1 MLFALTFID
10 VTISKHQQINYT
22 RSLKIKGITV
32 LTTQEQLKYSRQI
45 MMGKIGEQGQIAL
58 RNAKVLIVGVGGLG
72 NPVSLYLAAAGV
84 GTLYLAD
91 GDNIEL
97 SNLPRQ
103 IQFDEQDINQNKAD
117 VAAEKLSTQFPDSN
131 IEAIDEMLDQELCDY
146 YVPQVDLVLDCSD
159 NIQTRYLINQ
169 ACVTHTV
176 PLVIGA
182 ATGFDGQQLLVD
194 PRNKDSA
201 CYHCLFPTSLK
212 APTNNCQ
219 TLGIL
224 GPVLA
229 IIGGMQALQ
238 AIKVLT
244 ADGSENNVQIN
255 KLNLYDGLANQWQ
268 QFNMKKQQNCN
279 VCGNK

>member
-1 MLFALTFID
+1 M
-10 VTISKHQQINYT
+10 
-22 RSLKIKGITV
+22 V

-45 MMGKIGEQGQIAL
+45 MMTNIGEQGQLAL

-72 NPVSLYLAAAGV
+72 NPVSLYLAAAGI

-103 IQFDEQDINQNKAD
+103 IQFNEQDISQNKAD
-117 VAAEKLSTQFPDSN
+117 TAAEKLQAQFPDSN
-131 IEAIDEMLDQELCDY
+131 VEAIDEMLTQELCDY
-146 YVPQVDLVLDCSD
+146 YLPQVDLVLDCSD
-159 NIQTRYLINQ
+159 NIDTRYLVNQ
-169 ACVTHTV
+169 ACVNHKV

-182 ATGFDGQQLLVD
+182 ATGFDGQQLVVD
-194 PRNKDSA
+194 PRDEKSA
-201 CYHCLFPTSLK
+201 CYHCLFPASEQ

-238 AIKVLT
+238 AIKLLT
-244 ADGSENNVQIN
+244 ANSSQNSTANNVQIN
-255 KLNLYDGLANQWQ
+255 QLNLFDGLANQWQ
-268 QFNMKKQQNCN
+268 QFNMKKQKDCS
-279 VCGNK
+279 VCGEQSS

>member
-1 MLFALTFID
+1 
-10 VTISKHQQINYT
+10 
-22 RSLKIKGITV
+22 V

-45 MMGKIGEQGQIAL
+45 MIKKIGEQGQVAL

-91 GDNIEL
+91 GDTIEL

-103 IQFDEQDINQNKAD
+103 IQFSEQDVNQNKAD
-117 VAAEKLSTQFPDSN
+117 IAADKLNSQFPDSDV
-131 IEAIDEMLDQELCDY
+131 EAIDEMLDQELCDY
-146 YVPQVDLVLDCSD
+146 YLPQVDLVLDCSD

-169 ACVTHTV
+169 VCVAHKV

-182 ATGFDGQQLLVD
+182 ATGFDGQQLVVD
-194 PRNKDSA
+194 PRDESSA
-201 CYHCLFPTSLK
+201 CYHCLFPSSETPP
-212 APTNNCQ
+212 ANNCQ

-229 IIGGMQALQ
+229 IIAGMQALQ
-238 AIKVLT
+238 AIKILT
-244 ADGSENNVQIN
+244 GNSTKHDAQIN
-255 KLNLYDGLANQWQ
+255 QLNLFDGLSNQWQ
-268 QFNMKKQQNCN
+268 QFAMKKQENCR
-279 VCGNK
+279 VCGKKS

>member
-1 MLFALTFID
+1 ML
-10 VTISKHQQINYT
+10 T
-22 RSLKIKGITV
+22 R
-32 LTTQEQLKYSRQI
+32 QEQLKYSRQI
-45 MMGKIGEQGQIAL
+45 MIDKIGEQGQLAL

-103 IQFDEQDINQNKAD
+103 IQFSEQDINHNKAD
-117 VAAEKLSTQFPDSN
+117 IAAEKLNSQFPDSN

-146 YVPQVDLVLDCSD
+146 YFPQVDLVLDCSD

-169 ACVTHTV
+169 ACVQYKT

-182 ATGFDGQQLLVD
+182 ATGFDGQQLVVD
-194 PRNKDSA
+194 PRNENSA
-201 CYHCLFPTSLK
+201 CYHCLFPESIK
-212 APTNNCQ
+212 APKNNCQ
-219 TLGIL
+219 TQGIL

-229 IIGGMQALQ
+229 IVSGMQALQ
-238 AIKVLT
+238 AIKLLT
-244 ADGSENNVQIN
+244 ANDTQNNVQIN
-255 KLNLYDGLANQWQ
+255 QLNLFDGLNNQWQ
-268 QFNMKKQQNCN
+268 QFNMKKQDNCS
-279 VCGNK
+279 VCGNE

>member
-1 MLFALTFID
+1 
-10 VTISKHQQINYT
+10 
-22 RSLKIKGITV
+22 V

-45 MMGKIGEQGQIAL
+45 MIKKIGEQGQVAL

-91 GDNIEL
+91 GDTIEL

-103 IQFDEQDINQNKAD
+103 IQFNEQDINQNKAD
-117 VAAEKLSTQFPDSN
+117 IAAEKLNSQFPDSD
-131 IEAIDEMLDQELCDY
+131 IEAIDEMLDRELCDY
-146 YVPQVDLVLDCSD
+146 YLPQVDLVLDCSD

-169 ACVTHTV
+169 ACVAHKV

-182 ATGFDGQQLLVD
+182 ATGFDGQQLVVD
-194 PRNKDSA
+194 PRDESSA
-201 CYHCLFPTSLK
+201 CYHCLFPSSEK
-212 APTNNCQ
+212 PPANNCQ

-229 IIGGMQALQ
+229 IIAGMQALQ
-238 AIKVLT
+238 AIKLLT
-244 ADGSENNVQIN
+244 GNSTEHDAQIN
-255 KLNLYDGLANQWQ
+255 QLNLYDGLSNQWQ
-268 QFNMKKQQNCN
+268 QFTMKKQQSCR
-279 VCGNK
+279 VCGKKS